1 MDIDFKE
8 GEYRFLLRCSAVI
21 TNREK
26 TKVILFKIKGRDLYM
41 LPGGRIN
48 FLEDS
53 YKAIKREMEEELG
66 ITSDYKLLC
75 VEENFLLEKK
85 VQNIEFIYHTVVDDI
100 EEIKG
105 VEDKNQEFVVIDIG
119 KINDYDLKPVFLKE
133 LIKNVN
139 NDTVIH
145 KINYE

>member
-8 GEYRFLLRCSAVI
+8 GEHRFLLRCSAVI

-26 TKVILFKIKGRDLYM
+26 TKVILFKVKGRDVYM
-41 LPGGRIN
+41 LPGGRVN
-48 FLEDS
+48 YLEDS
-53 YKAIKREMEEELG
+53 HKAIKREMEEELG

-105 VEDKNQEFVVIDIG
+105 VEDKNQEFVLINID
-119 KINDYDLKPVFLKE
+119 KINNYDLKPVFLKE